1 VRDGSAVLRVEVG
14 VDLVEEVEGRRV
26 ALLDGED
33 EREGAQAWPETSVS
47 TREGVDG
54 EDELFCP
61 PLSCWIRCCSS
72 CLLLK
77 LTLIPTPV

>member
-1 VRDGSAVLRVEVG
+1 VRDGGAVLRVEVG

-33 EREGAQAWPETSVS
+33 ERERAEACVVS
-47 TREGVDG
+47 EGPRKCWQDS
-54 EDELFCP
+54 LFCP

>member
-1 VRDGSAVLRVEVG
+1 VRDGGAVLRVEVG
-14 VDLVEEVEGRRV
+14 VDLVKEVEGRRV

-33 EREGAQAWPETSVS
+33 ERERAQAWSEELAEA
-47 TREGVDG
+47 RKAKELGNA
-54 EDELFCP
+54 LFCP